1 MSISD
6 ILLLSKKRT
15 NSKVRKFRA
24 INDLTQ
30 ESFVVE
36 GPDIKG
42 CRIIADKECARLGW
56 SIENMRSVEVNEV
69 ME

>member
-15 NSKVRKFRA
+15 NSKVRKFRV

-30 ESFVVE
+30 EYFIVE
-36 GPDIKG
+36 GPDIEG
-42 CRIIADKECARLGW
+42 CRKVADEECTRLGW
-56 SIENMRSVEVNEV
+56 NIEYLRSEELS
-69 ME
+69 

>member
-1 MSISD
+1 MNISD

-15 NSKVRKFRA
+15 NSKVRKFRV

-30 ESFVVE
+30 EYFIVE

-42 CRIIADKECARLGW
+42 CRTIAEKECARLGW
-56 SIENMRSVEVNEV
+56 DIANMRSEEVND
-69 ME
+69 